1 VSDKH
6 YFQSLHRSIIATV
19 LLVSI
24 MPLLLLVI
32 IVAYRFDV
40 SYKDKTLAHLQE
52 LVLKHQQNINSFLDE
67 KLSEVKV
74 LSEVMHFGGE
84 QDQQRL
90 QKLHQALSYAH
101 QRSFVDLGL
110 VNSSGVL
117 KAYAG
122 PFKLGNANYHKAD
135 WFKAVMEKDAYIS
148 DLFLGLRGVPHFII
162 AVKFQGGSSPWILR
176 ATIDF
181 VEFCRLVED
190 ISVGRTGRAFIVN
203 REGEYQTSSRAG
215 LSKNAPFLP
224 TTVSSG
230 KGGDNKRPQVKV
242 SQAVDPSSGAEVIF
256 ITAPLKFGEWT
267 LVFRQD
273 AEDAFKDLSQTIR
286 MMTMIMLVG
295 IGAITMMALIL
306 SRRILRR
313 IKQADQSK
321 EMMNEQV
328 IEAGK
333 LASVGELA
341 AGIAHE
347 INNPVAI
354 MMEEAGWIQDLL
366 DEGLEVD
373 ENMRETQQSLKQI
386 HTQGTRC
393 KEITHKLLSFARK
406 IDPMVKSVA
415 LNELVREITA
425 LSRERARFANVRI
438 EASLASGLPNIEASP
453 SELQQVLL
461 NLINNAI
468 DAMEKEGGDLIVS
481 TRLDGDN
488 VLLSV
493 EDSGMGIP
501 KANLARLFDPFF
513 TTKPVGKGTGLGL
526 SIIYGII
533 NKMGGEITVNSTVDV
548 GTAFNI
554 RIPQMKEENRTG
566 ETDAN

>member
-1 VSDKH
+1 
-6 YFQSLHRSIIATV
+6 
-19 LLVSI
+19 
-24 MPLLLLVI
+24 
-32 IVAYRFDV
+32 
-40 SYKDKTLAHLQE
+40 
-52 LVLKHQQNINSFLDE
+52 
-67 KLSEVKV
+67 
-74 LSEVMHFGGE
+74 
-84 QDQQRL
+84 
-90 QKLHQALSYAH
+90 
-101 QRSFVDLGL
+101 
-110 VNSSGVL
+110 
-117 KAYAG
+117 
-122 PFKLGNANYHKAD
+122 
-135 WFKAVMEKDAYIS
+135 
-148 DLFLGLRGVPHFII
+148 
-162 AVKFQGGSSPWILR
+162 
-176 ATIDF
+176 
-181 VEFCRLVED
+181 
-190 ISVGRTGRAFIVN
+190 
-203 REGEYQTSSRAG
+203 
-215 LSKNAPFLP
+215 
-224 TTVSSG
+224 
-230 KGGDNKRPQVKV
+230 
-242 SQAVDPSSGAEVIF
+242 
-256 ITAPLKFGEWT
+256 
-267 LVFRQD
+267 
-273 AEDAFKDLSQTIR
+273 
-286 MMTMIMLVG
+286 
-295 IGAITMMALIL
+295 
-306 SRRILRR
+306 
-313 IKQADQSK
+313 
-321 EMMNEQV
+321 
-328 IEAGK
+328 
-333 LASVGELA
+333 
-341 AGIAHE
+341 
-347 INNPVAI
+347 VAI